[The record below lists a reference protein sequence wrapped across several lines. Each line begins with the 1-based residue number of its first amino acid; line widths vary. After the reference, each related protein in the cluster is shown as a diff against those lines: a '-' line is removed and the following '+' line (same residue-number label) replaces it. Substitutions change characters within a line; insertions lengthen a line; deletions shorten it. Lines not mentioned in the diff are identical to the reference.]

1 MALVS
6 QIKTT
11 LDPDKKSEMVQ
22 TIKLRICGE
31 PSDRSVCCTVD
42 QRKVL
47 EDFILLIINEMK
59 NKSRAHLS
67 HRIEISNTLLYLTP
81 TRP

>member
-6 QIKTT
+6 QTKTT
-11 LDPDKKSEMVQ
+11 LDPDKKSEMIQ

-42 QRKVL
+42 QSKVL
-47 EDFILLIINEMK
+47 EDFILLIKEK
-59 NKSRAHLS
+59 
-67 HRIEISNTLLYLTP
+67 
-81 TRP
+81 

>member
-1 MALVS
+1 MKCPDTMALVS

-11 LDPDKKSEMVQ
+11 LDPDKKSEMIQ

-42 QRKVL
+42 QSKVL
-47 EDFILLIINEMK
+47 EDFILHK
-59 NKSRAHLS
+59 VHFSS
-67 HRIEISNTLLYLTP
+67 QNTFP
-81 TRP
+81 